1 MNKPTFEHIKR
12 DSNGRIIRREFS
24 EYPDPEP
31 EPPQT
36 GGGGDGCGWIILIV
50 IFIFFLNGC

>member
-1 MNKPTFEHIKR
+1 MSRPTYEHIKR

-31 EPPQT
+31 EPPPT
-36 GGGGDGCGWIILIV
+36 SGGSDGCVLIILIV
-50 IFIFFLNGC
+50 IFILLS